1 MNRADLGHM
10 GEAVAA
16 KYYIRQGYLL
26 LNHNY
31 RTRMGELDLILY
43 KANTIVFAEVKTRT
57 SAQRA
62 APAEAVD
69 YYKQQRLIAAAG
81 QYLQQS
87 PYADANIRF
96 DVVEVL
102 PAGSGWQVHC
112 IRDAFASSKMRALT
126 ASRRLILAV
135 ITGSGMASLAC
146 RSCVASEIVRFT
158 L

>member
-16 KYYIRQGYLL
+16 KYYVRQGYLL

-43 KANTIVFAEVKTRT
+43 KAGTIVFAEVKTRT

-87 PYADANIRF
+87 PVWLMPTSVLMWWKFCLPVPAGRSTASGML
-96 DVVEVL
+96 L
-102 PAGSGWQVHC
+102 PAN
-112 IRDAFASSKMRALT
+112 DAGP
-126 ASRRLILAV
+126 IL
-135 ITGSGMASLAC
+135 
-146 RSCVASEIVRFT
+146 SCF
-158 L
+158 

>member
-10 GEAVAA
+10 GEAIAA

-43 KANTIVFAEVKTRT
+43 KADTIVFAEVKTRT

-102 PAGSGWQVHC
+102 PAGSTTSKRMLAYFKLFWIQQNRMC
-112 IRDAFASSKMRALT
+112 NLFLLCQKKQAFLCGK
-126 ASRRLILAV
+126 V
-135 ITGSGMASLAC
+135 
-146 RSCVASEIVRFT
+146 
-158 L
+158 

>member
-31 RTRMGELDLILY
+31 RTR
-43 KANTIVFAEVKTRT
+43 TIVFAEVKTRT

-102 PAGSGWQVHC
+102 PAGSGWRVHC
-112 IRDAFASSKMRALT
+112 IRDAFAS
-126 ASRRLILAV
+126 
-135 ITGSGMASLAC
+135 
-146 RSCVASEIVRFT
+146 E
-158 L
+158 

>member
-112 IRDAFASSKMRALT
+112 IRDAFASELCGANFELFWIQQNRMCNLFLLCQKKQAFLCGK
-126 ASRRLILAV
+126 V
-135 ITGSGMASLAC
+135 
-146 RSCVASEIVRFT
+146 
-158 L
+158 

>member
-43 KANTIVFAEVKTRT
+43 RADTIVFAEVKTRP

-62 APAEAVD
+62 A
-69 YYKQQRLIAAAG
+69 AAG
-81 QYLQQS
+81 TRRDTMPTSTTASRPQAAS
-87 PYADANIRF
+87 TDHWPRG
-96 DVVEVL
+96 
-102 PAGSGWQVHC
+102 PAST
-112 IRDAFASSKMRALT
+112 ALT
-126 ASRRLILAV
+126 AAPAMKA
-135 ITGSGMASLAC
+135 TM
-146 RSCVASEIVRFT
+146 T
-158 L
+158 

>member
-1 MNRADLGHM
+1 MNRANLGHT

-43 KANTIVFAEVKTRT
+43 KADTIVFAEVKTRT

-112 IRDAFASSKMRALT
+112 IRDAFASECCGAYFELFWIQQNRMCNLF
-126 ASRRLILAV
+126 LL
-135 ITGSGMASLAC
+135 C
-146 RSCVASEIVRFT
+146 RKKQAFLCGKV
-158 L
+158 

>member
-1 MNRADLGHM
+1 MNRANLGHT

-43 KANTIVFAEVKTRT
+43 KADTIVFAEVKTRT

-102 PAGSGWQVHC
+102 TAADDPMKVLEIDHIQGAYEAGDLQH
-112 IRDAFASSKMRALT
+112 AF
-126 ASRRLILAV
+126 
-135 ITGSGMASLAC
+135 
-146 RSCVASEIVRFT
+146 
-158 L
+158 

>member
-1 MNRADLGHM
+1 MNRANLGHT

-26 LNHNY
+26 LNHN
-31 RTRMGELDLILY
+31 
-43 KANTIVFAEVKTRT
+43 

-112 IRDAFASSKMRALT
+112 IRDAFAS
-126 ASRRLILAV
+126 
-135 ITGSGMASLAC
+135 
-146 RSCVASEIVRFT
+146 E
-158 L
+158 

>member
-43 KANTIVFAEVKTRT
+43 KADTIVFAEVKTRT

-96 DVVEVL
+96 DVVEFCLPVPAGRSTASGMLL
-102 PAGSGWQVHC
+102 PAN
-112 IRDAFASSKMRALT
+112 DAGPILSCFGYSKTGCTTPIFAVPEKQAFLCGK
-126 ASRRLILAV
+126 V
-135 ITGSGMASLAC
+135 
-146 RSCVASEIVRFT
+146 
-158 L
+158 

>member
-43 KANTIVFAEVKTRT
+43 KADTIVFAEVKTRT

-87 PYADANIRF
+87 PYAC
-96 DVVEVL
+96 L
-102 PAGSGWQVHC
+102 
-112 IRDAFASSKMRALT
+112 LYT
-126 ASRRLILAV
+126 
-135 ITGSGMASLAC
+135 
-146 RSCVASEIVRFT
+146 SEAWRHRGD
-158 L
+158 LHRPPHLLWCWC

>member
-43 KANTIVFAEVKTRT
+43 KADTIVFAEVKTRT
-57 SAQRA
+57 SAQHA

-69 YYKQQRLIAAAG
+69 
-81 QYLQQS
+81 
-87 PYADANIRF
+87 
-96 DVVEVL
+96 
-102 PAGSGWQVHC
+102 
-112 IRDAFASSKMRALT
+112 
-126 ASRRLILAV
+126 
-135 ITGSGMASLAC
+135 
-146 RSCVASEIVRFT
+146 
-158 L
+158 

>member
-31 RTRMGELDLILY
+31 R
-43 KANTIVFAEVKTRT
+43 TRT

-112 IRDAFASSKMRALT
+112 IRDAFAS
-126 ASRRLILAV
+126 
-135 ITGSGMASLAC
+135 
-146 RSCVASEIVRFT
+146 E
-158 L
+158 